1 MSPRIRSFA
10 EQLPRQERPHETTL
24 PDEYLR
30 NTIPFENAVAGV
42 NEPLDE
48 TDLMF
53 LSAQVW

>member
-1 MSPRIRSFA
+1 MKQHS
-10 EQLPRQERPHETTL
+10 

-30 NTIPFENAVAGV
+30 NTIPFENAVARV